1 MELKNDFVVD
11 RPVNETWQILT
22 NLELIA
28 PCLPGARLEEVEG
41 EEYRGSVSVKVGPI
55 TGKYKGKAHFV
66 EQDEANRV
74 ARLRAEGRDPRQG
87 NANALITAAM
97 TSAGSDGNQT
107 RVDLTTDLGL
117 SGKIASFARGNL
129 EDVSRKLLTQFAENL
144 EQMLAQQGS
153 GAAGAASATP
163 ATAGSASAAPSGTP
177 GAESGQPVAA
187 AVPGDLISGP
197 DSATA
202 GAATLSAGGPASLG
216 DVTAPGAPAGAAF
229 GGENTPGSIT
239 LPGGSDS
246 APTQAATPPA
256 GEQTSSTPTTA
267 GSFESSAPATP
278 TVRKINS
285 PEAKPIDLLAV
296 AGPNTMAKKLAPV
309 AVVALLIILLRW
321 FMRRRH

>member
-11 RPVNETWQILT
+11 RPVSETWKILT

-55 TGKYKGKAHFV
+55 TGKYKGKASFI

-97 TSAGSDGNQT
+97 VAAGADGNQT

-144 EQMLAQQGS
+144 EQMLIEEDPERQGVEILRAWNRCSREGREYAWELIAIAQRRGF
-153 GAAGAASATP
+153 AVID
-163 ATAGSASAAPSGTP
+163 
-177 GAESGQPVAA
+177 EEEVADA
-187 AVPGDLISGP
+187 
-197 DSATA
+197 
-202 GAATLSAGGPASLG
+202 
-216 DVTAPGAPAGAAF
+216 
-229 GGENTPGSIT
+229 
-239 LPGGSDS
+239 
-246 APTQAATPPA
+246 
-256 GEQTSSTPTTA
+256 
-267 GSFESSAPATP
+267 
-278 TVRKINS
+278 
-285 PEAKPIDLLAV
+285 
-296 AGPNTMAKKLAPV
+296 
-309 AVVALLIILLRW
+309 
-321 FMRRRH
+321 